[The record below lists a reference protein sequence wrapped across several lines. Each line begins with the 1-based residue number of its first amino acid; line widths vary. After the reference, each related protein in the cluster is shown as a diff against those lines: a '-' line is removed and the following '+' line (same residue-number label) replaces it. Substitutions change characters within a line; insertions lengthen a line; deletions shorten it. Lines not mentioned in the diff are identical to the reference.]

1 MLIKNM
7 NNRICYCFGYAE
19 ADIEADVIDNNGEST
34 ILKRIK
40 AEKQKGAC
48 RCHQTHPLGK

>member
-1 MLIKNM
+1 MEK
-7 NNRICYCFGYAE
+7 ICYCFGYTDS
-19 ADIEADVIDNNGEST
+19 DIEADVIDHNGEST

-48 RCHQTHPLGK
+48 RCPETHPLGK

>member
-1 MLIKNM
+1 MSKQ
-7 NNRICYCFGYAE
+7 ICYCFGYSE
-19 ADIEADVIDNNGEST
+19 ADIEADVIANNGEST

-48 RCHQTHPLGK
+48 RCHLTHPLSK